1 MRRIRRK
8 SGSDRDIFTH
18 CPENVC
24 VMNAGIPISQRL
36 SSRNILCL
44 AALLGLF
51 ASSVGLSISPVGL
64 PAPGCSCDVKPGS
77 DCCCSK
83 TKPARAQKS
92 CCSGTV
98 ESQTQSASAM
108 TTARSQPSL
117 CCSRSS
123 ATRCKASAEAVASV
137 SACRCGKVSE
147 SVILMAQDGP
157 RILCRNAML
166 PANMCG
172 FPVVLHPTVC
182 PIAVA
187 RQPETPPPEC
197 T

>member
-1 MRRIRRK
+1 
-8 SGSDRDIFTH
+8 
-18 CPENVC
+18 
-24 VMNAGIPISQRL
+24 MNPRIPIRQRL
-36 SSRNILCL
+36 RSRNILCL

-64 PAPGCSCDVKPGS
+64 PAPGCSCDVKAASGG

-83 TKPARAQKS
+83 TKPTRTWKS
-92 CCSGTV
+92 CRSGTV
-98 ESQTQSASAM
+98 ESQTQSVSAR
-108 TTARSQPSL
+108 TTARLQPSL

-123 ATRCKASAEAVASV
+123 ATRCKASDETVASV

-147 SVILMAQDGP
+147 FVMLLAQDDP

-166 PANMCG
+166 PADMRG
-172 FPVVLHPTVC
+172 FPVVLEPTDC